1 MRNLRLNF
9 TDLQVSNNGF
19 GVEYR
24 TPSNIEAQG
33 FELAVVTHGR
43 RMDYITMRTPDFKL
57 RHCGAIKP
65 SVVLT
70 AIVKHKKLDASHP
83 VVAAI
88 TAKWGQ
94 MTPTEFITALLTLA
108 CL

>member
-1 MRNLRLNF
+1 MRKLSLSLA
-9 TDLQVSNNGF
+9 DLQVSNNGF

-43 RMDYITMRTPDFKL
+43 RMDYISMRTPDFKL
-57 RHCGAIKP
+57 RHVGAIKP

-70 AIVKHKKLDASHP
+70 AVIKHKKLDASHP

-88 TAKWGQ
+88 AAKWGQ

>member
-1 MRNLRLNF
+1 MRKLSLSLA
-9 TDLQVSNNGF
+9 DLQVSNNGF

-57 RHCGAIKP
+57 RHVGAIKP

>member
-1 MRNLRLNF
+1 MRSLRLNF
-9 TDLQVSNNGF
+9 GDLQVTDNGF

-24 TPSNIEAQG
+24 TPSTIEAQG
-33 FELAVVTHGR
+33 FELTVVTHGR
-43 RMDYITMRTPDFKL
+43 RMDYIAMRTPDFKL
-57 RHCGAIKP
+57 RHVGAIKP

-70 AIVKHKKLDASHP
+70 AVIKNKKLDASHP

-88 TAKWGQ
+88 AAKWGC

>member
-1 MRNLRLNF
+1 MRKLSLSLA
-9 TDLQVSNNGF
+9 DLQVSNNGF

-24 TPSNIEAQG
+24 TPASVEAQG
-33 FELAVVTHGR
+33 FELTVVTHGR
-43 RMDYITMRTPDFKL
+43 RMDYIAMRTPDFKL
-57 RHCGAIKP
+57 RHVGAIKP

-70 AIVKHKKLDASHP
+70 AVIKHKKLDANHP

-88 TAKWGQ
+88 AAKWGQ

>member
-1 MRNLRLNF
+1 MRKLSVNLA
-9 TDLQVSNNGF
+9 DLQVNNNGF

-24 TPSNIEAQG
+24 TPSSIEAQG
-33 FELAVVTHGR
+33 FELTVVTHGR
-43 RMDYITMRTPDFKL
+43 RMDYISMRTPDFKL
-57 RHCGAIKP
+57 RHVGAIKP

-70 AIVKHKKLDASHP
+70 AVISHKKLDASHP

-88 TAKWGQ
+88 AAKWGR
-94 MTPTEFITALLTLA
+94 MTPTEFVTALLTLA

>member
-1 MRNLRLNF
+1 MRSLRLSVG
-9 TDLQVSNNGF
+9 DLKVSNNGF

-24 TPSNIEAQG
+24 TPASVEAQG
-33 FELAVVTHGR
+33 FELTVVTHGR
-43 RMDYITMRTPDFKL
+43 RMDYISMRTHEFKL

-70 AIVKHKKLDASHP
+70 AIIKYKKLDANHP

-88 TAKWGQ
+88 TAKWGR

>member
-1 MRNLRLNF
+1 MRSLRLSVG
-9 TDLQVSNNGF
+9 DLQVTDNGF

-24 TPSNIEAQG
+24 TPSSIEAQG
-33 FELAVVTHGR
+33 FELTVVTHGR
-43 RMDYITMRTPDFKL
+43 RMDYISMRTADFKL
-57 RHCGAIKP
+57 RHVGAIKP

>member
-1 MRNLRLNF
+1 MRKLSVNLA
-9 TDLQVSNNGF
+9 DLQVNNNGF

-24 TPSNIEAQG
+24 TPVTIEAQG
-33 FELAVVTHGR
+33 FELTVVTHGR

-70 AIVKHKKLDASHP
+70 AIISHKKLDANHP

-88 TAKWGQ
+88 AAKWGQ

>member
-1 MRNLRLNF
+1 MRKLSLSLA
-9 TDLQVSNNGF
+9 DLQVSNNGF

-70 AIVKHKKLDASHP
+70 AIISHKKLDANHP

-88 TAKWGQ
+88 AAKWGQ

>member
-1 MRNLRLNF
+1 MRKLSVNLA
-9 TDLQVSNNGF
+9 DLKVNNNGF

-24 TPSNIEAQG
+24 TPAVIETQG
-33 FELAVVTHGR
+33 FELTVVTHGR
-43 RMDYITMRTPDFKL
+43 RMDYISMRTPDFKL
-57 RHCGAIKP
+57 RHVGAIKP

-70 AIVKHKKLDASHP
+70 AIIKYKKLDGSHP

-88 TAKWGQ
+88 AAKWGHL
-94 MTPTEFITALLTLA
+94 TPTEFVTALLTLA

>member
-1 MRNLRLNF
+1 MRSLRLSVG
-9 TDLQVSNNGF
+9 DLKVSNNGF

-24 TPSNIEAQG
+24 TPSSIEAQG
-33 FELAVVTHGR
+33 FELTLVTHGR
-43 RMDYITMRTPDFKL
+43 RMDYISMRTADFKL
-57 RHCGAIKP
+57 RHVGAIKP

-70 AIVKHKKLDASHP
+70 AIVKHKKLDGSHP

-88 TAKWGQ
+88 AAKWGR
-94 MTPTEFITALLTLA
+94 MTPTEFVTALLTLA

>member
-1 MRNLRLNF
+1 MRKLSLSLA
-9 TDLQVSNNGF
+9 DLQVSNNGF

-70 AIVKHKKLDASHP
+70 AIISHKKLDANHP